1 MPLTYH
7 NALVVASQGQWKGYW
22 MTKETKPVVASED
35 SFDKLDIHVGR
46 VTDVAL
52 EMSGDF
58 SLGAGLCRLSC
69 LGYQKQYML
78 SQVAF
83 GKAGDHAD

>member
-1 MPLTYH
+1 M
-7 NALVVASQGQWKGYW
+7 A
-22 MTKETKPVVASED
+22 KETKPVVAFED
-35 SFDKLDIHVGR
+35 SFGKLDIRVSR

-52 EMSGDF
+52 EMFGNF

-69 LGYQKQYML
+69 LGYQKQFML

-83 GKAGDHAD
+83 RQAEGRAA